1 MKEFY
6 TDPYTG
12 EAMYRNVG
20 DSVVRELTPD
30 DKEAIKELLESQK
43 VEPEAPKE
51 EEEYLSPIEA
61 CEYLKVSKSTL
72 ARWRRSGY
80 LTGNKVGGILR
91 YKKS

>member
-1 MKEFY
+1 MEKS
-6 TDPYTG
+6 TPIWQLT
-12 EAMYRNVG
+12 VG
-20 DSVVRELTPD
+20 QF
-30 DKEAIKELLESQK
+30 IELLESQK

-91 YKKS
+91 YKKSELQKII